1 MLGHVEFASG
11 NLEAARAWFIRSIDG
26 FRALAIPWGL
36 SNGLS
41 GAAWVA
47 LAQGEVGAAER
58 LLDEAALSL
67 RHAGPWFSG
76 LPLYLRAILAVRRG
90 QAKNAISLVRES
102 LTEIRVLNDKFAF
115 VYALVPLAAAAV
127 LIGDDAWAAR
137 ILGARHAVTERTGA
151 TVVDRSVDDL
161 RDRAERDVRIRLG
174 SDRWARAYAAGRL
187 SSIDSLLNDIDRILR
202 KTANS

>member
-1 MLGHVEFASG
+1 MWYTQGNLERARTRMTLGLELARRSGEMYTAAFAEGMLGHVEFASG

-115 VYALVPLAAAAV
+115 V
-127 LIGDDAWAAR
+127 
-137 ILGARHAVTERTGA
+137 
-151 TVVDRSVDDL
+151 
-161 RDRAERDVRIRLG
+161 
-174 SDRWARAYAAGRL
+174 
-187 SSIDSLLNDIDRILR
+187 
-202 KTANS
+202 